1 MYLPT
6 HFAQSD
12 WAALHALMRAH
23 PLATLV
29 SPGPDGEPVADLV
42 PLQLVPGSDGAP
54 DELQGHVA
62 RANPLWRHADGRPVL
77 LLFHG
82 PQAYVTPSW
91 YASKARHGKV
101 VPTWNYA
108 VVEARATLHAV
119 HDEAWL
125 RHLVGRL
132 TDHHEAAHPEPWA
145 VDDAPPDY
153 IGQMLGAIV
162 GLRLPLHGLVG
173 KWKVSQNRD
182 EADRDGVARGLASGP
197 TDAASGPTASGWP
210 MAQLVRDTGRPGPG

>member
-6 HFAQSD
+6 HFAQTDQS
-12 WAALHALMRAH
+12 ALHALMQAH

-29 SPGPDGEPVADLV
+29 TPGPDGQPVADLL
-42 PLQLVPGSDGAP
+42 PLRLVPGQDGAP

-62 RANPLWRHADGRPVL
+62 RANPLWRHADGQPVL

-108 VVEARATLHAV
+108 IVEARATLHAV
-119 HDEAWL
+119 HDATWL
-125 RHLVGRL
+125 RGLVARL
-132 TDHHEAAHPEPWA
+132 TEHHEAPREAPWA
-145 VDDAPPDY
+145 VDDAPGDY
-153 IGQMLGAIV
+153 IEQMLGAIV
-162 GLRLPLHGLVG
+162 GLRLPLHGLIG

-182 EADRDGVARGLASGP
+182 AADRAGVAGGLAPAPEGSAP
-197 TDAASGPTASGWP
+197 GWT
-210 MAQLVRDTGRPGPG
+210 MAELVRDTAGPAGSKP